1 MPHATKRAS
10 SSKTSATGKHKALN
24 RKSLHEQLLDEAREV
39 ELSES
44 GIRKL
49 PKNGSLLSKLVGKLT
64 K

>member
-1 MPHATKRAS
+1 M
-10 SSKTSATGKHKALN
+10 
-24 RKSLHEQLLDEAREV
+24 DEAREV

-49 PKNGSLLSKLVGKLT
+49 PKSDSLLAKMFGKR

>member
-1 MPHATKRAS
+1 MKRA
-10 SSKTSATGKHKALN
+10 KC
-24 RKSLHEQLLDEAREV
+24 

-49 PKNGSLLSKLVGKLT
+49 PKNDSLLSKLVGKLT